1 MSTQKYEE
9 TEKAL
14 KWQLGILAGL
24 KSEMRNK
31 DREKDREKERERS
44 KNGENDQR
52 ELTVTSENKR
62 NDKLSQTSFFFKQV
76 K

>member
-31 DREKDREKERERS
+31 DREKDKERGERS
-44 KNGENDQR
+44 TMNEQ
-52 ELTVTSENKR
+52 TVTSENKR
-62 NDKLSQTSFFFKQV
+62 NDNQAKLAFFFKQI